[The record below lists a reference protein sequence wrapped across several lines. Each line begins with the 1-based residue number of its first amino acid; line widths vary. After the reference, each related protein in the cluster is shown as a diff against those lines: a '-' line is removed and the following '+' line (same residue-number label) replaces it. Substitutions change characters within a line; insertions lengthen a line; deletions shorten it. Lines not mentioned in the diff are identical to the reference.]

1 MTITIITIACIAVL
15 AIALEEVIHL
25 NKAKSTLF
33 LGCISWILMYIF
45 ADQETEALQHALEE
59 NLLEIAELWLFLM
72 ATMTFVAYLNAHG
85 LISTLILKVVP
96 GQLSIRRL
104 TVFICIF
111 AILLSMLCDNITATL
126 VSIGVIQSFQLKR
139 QETIRL
145 CVLTVFAVN
154 SGGVILI
161 TGDVTTLMIF
171 NEGHL
176 TISNLLKLFYPAIIG
191 VLALTVMFLCH
202 KNRDVHA
209 EYRLGIIHRLDIVI
223 GILFFATI
231 IATMAFTVLFNIPPV
246 LTFLSGLSVMF
257 LIGSLVNRFHH
268 EVHLLEYIRKI
279 QFDTL
284 LFFLGI
290 LLLVGALQQQGVLT
304 WLTQLYLSMSPEV
317 SNAMIGVMSSL
328 LDNVPLTAAILK
340 SQPELTTT
348 QWLSLAYAV
357 GVGGSILVIGS
368 AAGIVAMSKVEEM
381 TFLSYLRYSPHLLI
395 AYSVGYGFALFV

>member
-1 MTITIITIACIAVL
+1 
-15 AIALEEVIHL
+15 
-25 NKAKSTLF
+25 
-33 LGCISWILMYIF
+33 MYIF